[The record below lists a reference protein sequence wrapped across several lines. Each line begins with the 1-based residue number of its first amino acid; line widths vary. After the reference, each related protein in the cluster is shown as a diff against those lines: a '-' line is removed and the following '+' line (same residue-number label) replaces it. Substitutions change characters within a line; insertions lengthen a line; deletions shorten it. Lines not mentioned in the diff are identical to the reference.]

1 MILKTVSW
9 LRSVSQKI
17 SSGINKLF
25 DRRKINEVENTEVAK
40 TEQER
45 MISNKLKTEETNTES
60 KTQDEVKSDNV
71 NSSNLTEKEIMRIL
85 EAAIFS
91 AGQTLSFDRMMT
103 LFPDD
108 KHPGKEA
115 IKSALEA
122 LQQQYVENTS
132 LELKEV
138 SSGFRFQV
146 RDDYSSWVAKLFE
159 ERPARYSRA
168 TLETLALITYRQPI
182 TRAEIEEV
190 RGVSV
195 SSQII
200 KTMVERDWIRVV
212 GHRDVPGKPALYA
225 TTKGFLDY
233 FNLKSLT
240 ELPALADLRDIDAIN
255 AELDFQVPAVATV
268 SVADDDDNIK
278 NEDASNEDEIE
289 KTSEFI
295 H

>member
-1 MILKTVSW
+1 MSEQTQMDASNENKDEANNQDVNETLDTPKKIIINSDLSDKEL
-9 LRSVSQKI
+9 LRI
-17 SSGINKLF
+17 I
-25 DRRKINEVENTEVAK
+25 
-40 TEQER
+40 
-45 MISNKLKTEETNTES
+45 
-60 KTQDEVKSDNV
+60 
-71 NSSNLTEKEIMRIL
+71 

-91 AGQTLSFDRMMT
+91 IGQTISIDRLMD
-103 LFPDD
+103 LFPYD
-108 KHPGKEA
+108 KHPGKDA
-115 IKSALEA
+115 IKAALTT
-122 LQQQYVENTS
+122 LQEQYLEHSS

-168 TLETLALITYRQPI
+168 TLETLSLIAYRQPI
-182 TRAEIEEV
+182 TRGEIEEV
-190 RGVSV
+190 RGVGV

-200 KTMVERDWIRVV
+200 KTMVERDWIRVI

-240 ELPALADLRDIDAIN
+240 ELPPLADLRDIDAIN
-255 AELDFQVPAVATV
+255 AELDLQVPTV
-268 SVADDDDNIK
+268 PSIPIADSDEELD
-278 NEDASNEDEIE
+278 ETLSADASSQEEDNEAPEVM
-289 KTSEFI
+289 

>member
-1 MILKTVSW
+1 MSESTQPDVSN
-9 LRSVSQKI
+9 LEAS
-17 SSGINKLF
+17 
-25 DRRKINEVENTEVAK
+25 NEN
-40 TEQER
+40 
-45 MISNKLKTEETNTES
+45 
-60 KTQDEVKSDNV
+60 QDEVNENLEKPKKIIINSDL
-71 NSSNLTEKEIMRIL
+71 SDKELMRIL

-91 AGQTLSFDRMMT
+91 AGKTLSVDRLMD
-103 LFPDD
+103 LFPFD
-108 KHPGKEA
+108 KHPGKDA
-115 IKSALEA
+115 IRDALNSIQE
-122 LQQQYVENTS
+122 QYLEHTS

-138 SSGFRFQV
+138 SSGYRFQV

-168 TLETLALITYRQPI
+168 TLETLSLIAYRQPI

-190 RGVSV
+190 RGVGV

-200 KTMVERDWIRVV
+200 KTMVERDWIRVI

-255 AELDFQVPAVATV
+255 AELDLHVPTVPSIPVAENEEE
-268 SVADDDDNIK
+268 ADDVDIDVMLD
-278 NEDASNEDEIE
+278 EVSEDEE
-289 KTSEFI
+289 TSEVI

>member
-1 MILKTVSW
+1 MSESTSAEDTAAENMNDANETLDKPK
-9 LRSVSQKI
+9 KI
-17 SSGINKLF
+17 I
-25 DRRKINEVENTEVAK
+25 
-40 TEQER
+40 
-45 MISNKLKTEETNTES
+45 
-60 KTQDEVKSDNV
+60 V
-71 NSSNLTEKEIMRIL
+71 NSDLSDTELMRIL

-91 AGQTLSFDRMMT
+91 IGQTINLERLMD
-103 LFPDD
+103 LFPYD
-108 KHPGKEA
+108 KHPGKDA
-115 IKSALEA
+115 IREA
-122 LQQQYVENTS
+122 LSTLQEQYLEHSS

-138 SSGFRFQV
+138 SSGYRFQV

-168 TLETLALITYRQPI
+168 TLETLSLIAYRQPI

-195 SSQII
+195 SSQIV
-200 KTMVERDWIRVV
+200 KTMIERDWIRVI

-255 AELDFQVPAVATV
+255 AELDLQVPTV
-268 SVADDDDNIK
+268 PSMPTTDGDEESDDSELKTLSEENASAEDEVSEDDNSI
-278 NEDASNEDEIE
+278 DETTLGDSSDGTAE
-289 KTSEFI
+289 VI

>member
-1 MILKTVSW
+1 MSKSTTSENLDDANESLEKPK
-9 LRSVSQKI
+9 KI
-17 SSGINKLF
+17 IIN
-25 DRRKINEVENTEVAK
+25 
-40 TEQER
+40 
-45 MISNKLKTEETNTES
+45 
-60 KTQDEVKSDNV
+60 SDL
-71 NSSNLTEKEIMRIL
+71 SEKELMRIL
-85 EAAIFS
+85 EAALFS
-91 AGQTLSFDRMMT
+91 AGQTLKVDRLMD

-108 KHPGKEA
+108 KHPGKDA
-115 IKSALEA
+115 IRDALA
-122 LQQQYVENTS
+122 VLQEQYLEHTS

-146 RDDYSSWVAKLFE
+146 RDDYSKWVAKLFE

-200 KTMVERDWIRVV
+200 KTMVERDWIRVI

-240 ELPALADLRDIDAIN
+240 ELPPLADLRDIDAIN
-255 AELDFQVPAVATV
+255 AELDLQVPTVPSIPTADSEEDEIEDTTV
-268 SVADDDDNIK
+268 SETV
-278 NEDASNEDEIE
+278 SNEDEVA
-289 KTSEFI
+289 SEVI

>member
-1 MILKTVSW
+1 MS
-9 LRSVSQKI
+9 
-17 SSGINKLF
+17 
-25 DRRKINEVENTEVAK
+25 
-40 TEQER
+40 
-45 MISNKLKTEETNTES
+45 ETNTTEDTTA
-60 KTQDEVKSDNV
+60 KNIAAENANDANETLDKPKKIIINSDL
-71 NSSNLTEKEIMRIL
+71 SDKQLLRIL
-85 EAAIFS
+85 EASIFA
-91 AGQTLSFDRMMT
+91 AGQTLNIDRLMD
-103 LFPDD
+103 LFPYD
-108 KHPGKEA
+108 KHPGKDA
-115 IKSALEA
+115 IREA
-122 LQQQYVENTS
+122 LITLQEQYLEHTS

-168 TLETLALITYRQPI
+168 TLETLSLIAYRQPI

-200 KTMVERDWIRVV
+200 KTMIERDWIRVI
-212 GHRDVPGKPALYA
+212 GHRDVPGKPALFA

-255 AELDFQVPAVATV
+255 AELDLQVPTV
-268 SVADDDDNIK
+268 PSIPTADSDEETDDT
-278 NEDASNEDEIE
+278 ESASISEEISSQEDEAAE
-289 KTSEFI
+289 VI